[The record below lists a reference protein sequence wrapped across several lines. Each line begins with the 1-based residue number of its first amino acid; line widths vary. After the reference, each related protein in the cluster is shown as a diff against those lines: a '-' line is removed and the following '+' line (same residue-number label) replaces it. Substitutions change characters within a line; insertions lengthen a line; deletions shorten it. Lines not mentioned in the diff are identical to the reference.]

1 MKPLLWI
8 EGIIGCGKTTFAR
21 EIGKRLNF
29 QVIEEPVSDNPYLEV
44 FYKDPAKHATMMQIY
59 LLHRRYA
66 LQKAA
71 ALVSLGVGQFSGAI
85 LDRSLS
91 GDRVFAKLHMQA
103 GNISELDWNTY
114 EMCYNVMCHT
124 LLPPTRLIFLDVQP
138 ETAYQRMK
146 TRSREAESSV
156 PLEYLQGLRSGYQ
169 ELLKEA
175 ERGLMPWGHAVK
187 VTTLIWDP
195 VSAMPDW
202 DAVAATV
209 LDACH
214 H

>member
-1 MKPLLWI
+1 MKPLLWV
-8 EGIIGCGKTTFAR
+8 EGIIGCGKTTFSR
-21 EIGKRLNF
+21 EVGERLKF
-29 QVIEEPVSDNPYLEV
+29 QVIEEPVKDNPYLAP
-44 FYKDPAKHATMMQIY
+44 FYKDPKTHATMMQIY

-71 ALVSLGVGQFSGAI
+71 ALVSLGVGNYNGAI

-91 GDRVFAKLHMQA
+91 GDRVFAKLHRDE
-103 GNISELDWNTY
+103 GNISQLDWETY

-138 ETAYQRMK
+138 ETAFQRMK
-146 TRSREAESSV
+146 SRNRDAEINV
-156 PLEYLQGLRSGYQ
+156 PLEYLQKLRAGYK

-175 ERGLMPWGHAVK
+175 EIGLMPWGHAVK
-187 VTTLIWDP
+187 VQHLIWDP
-195 VSAMPDW
+195 VSAQPDW

-209 LDACH
+209 LDACNS
-214 H
+214 

>member
-1 MKPLLWI
+1 MNPLIWV
-8 EGIIGCGKTTFAR
+8 EGLIGSGKTTFAR
-21 EIGKRLNF
+21 EVGKRLEF
-29 QVIEEPVSDNPYLEV
+29 QCIEEPVDDNPYLKP
-44 FYKDPAKHATMMQIY
+44 FYQDPRKYATMMQIY

-71 ALVSLGVGQFSGAI
+71 ALVSLGVGPYKGAI

-91 GDRVFAKLHMQA
+91 GDRVFARLHVEE

-114 EMCYNVMCHT
+114 EMCYSVMCHT

-138 ETAYQRMK
+138 ETAFKRMQK
-146 TRSREAESSV
+146 RSRDAEAGV
-156 PLEYLQGLRSGYQ
+156 PLDYLVKLRKGYQ
-169 ELLKEA
+169 ELLREA

-195 VSAMPDW
+195 VNDMPDW
-202 DAVAATV
+202 NAVASTV
-209 LDACH
+209 KDVCEM
-214 H
+214 

>member
-8 EGIIGCGKTTFAR
+8 EGIIGCGKTTFSR
-21 EIGKRLNF
+21 EVGKRLNF
-29 QVIEEPVSDNPYLEV
+29 QVIEEPVDDNPYLEP
-44 FYKDPAKHATMMQIY
+44 FYKDPKTHATMMQIY

-71 ALVSLGVGQFSGAI
+71 ALVSLGVGQFDGAI

-91 GDRVFAKLHMQA
+91 GDRVFAKLHREA
-103 GNISELDWNTY
+103 GNISELDWQTY
-114 EMCYNVMCHT
+114 EMCYQVMCHT

-138 ETAYQRMK
+138 ETAFERMK
-146 TRSREAESSV
+146 NRNREAESKV
-156 PLEYLQGLRSGYQ
+156 PLEYLQQLREGYKS
-169 ELLKEA
+169 LLGEA

-195 VSAMPDW
+195 VNDNPNW
-202 DAVAATV
+202 DAISSTV
-209 LDACH
+209 LDACRS
-214 H
+214 